1 MPKALVRLTIGLLL
15 SFWGSSLTPRLL
27 AQTPF
32 RPDPT
37 TLVGALQQHYDQVR
51 DFAADFIHVYEGG
64 AMRMKA
70 TEKGTV
76 LIKKPG
82 KMRWHYNTPED
93 KLFVFD
99 GQTIYAY
106 FRDEAQVTVSPMPRG
121 DEVGSAILLLTGRGD
136 LVRDFRP
143 EYVELPD
150 LASDSY
156 ALRLEPIVP
165 APDYTSLI
173 LVVGR
178 SNLML
183 HQLISTD
190 RQGGTSTFQF
200 SNLEENLGLADSHF
214 SFTIP
219 ADVEVIRHDGVSQ

>member
-1 MPKALVRLTIGLLL
+1 MQNAFALLTAGLLL
-15 SFWGSSLTPRLL
+15 SFCYSSQASPLL
-27 AQTPF
+27 AQTPP

-37 TLVGALQQHYDQVR
+37 TLAGLLQKHYDQVR
-51 DFAADFIHVYEGG
+51 DFAADFVHVYEGG
-64 AMRMKA
+64 ALRMTA

-76 LIKKPG
+76 QIKKPG
-82 KMRWHYNTPED
+82 KMRWHYDTPEE

-99 GQTIYAY
+99 GRTMYAY
-106 FRDEAQVTVSPMPRG
+106 FLDEAQVTVSPMPQG
-121 DEVGSAILLLTGRGD
+121 DEISAAVLLLTGRGN

-165 APDYTSLI
+165 TPDYTSLT
-173 LVVGR
+173 LVVDR

-183 HQLISTD
+183 HRLISID
-190 RQGGTSTFQF
+190 RQGGISTFRF
-200 SNLEENLGLADSHF
+200 SNLEENLGIADSHF

-219 ADVEVIRHDGVSQ
+219 ANVEIIRHEGVPQ

>member
-1 MPKALVRLTIGLLL
+1 MQNAFIHLTVGLLL
-15 SFWGSSLTPRLL
+15 SFWVSSLAPRLL

-37 TLVGALQQHYDQVR
+37 TLASALQQHYDQVR
-51 DFAADFIHVYEGG
+51 DFAADFVHVYEGG
-64 AMRMKA
+64 ALRMKA

-82 KMRWHYNTPED
+82 KMRWHYNTPEE

-99 GQTIYAY
+99 GRTIYAY
-106 FRDEAQVTVSPMPRG
+106 FRDEAQVTVSSMPRD
-121 DEVGSAILLLTGRGD
+121 DE
-136 LVRDFRP
+136 
-143 EYVELPD
+143 
-150 LASDSY
+150 SDSY

-190 RQGGTSTFQF
+190 RQGGTSTFRF
-200 SNLEENLGLADSHF
+200 SNLEENLGIDDSHF

-219 ADVEVIRHDGVSQ
+219 PDVEVIRHDGVPQ

>member
-1 MPKALVRLTIGLLL
+1 MQNAFALLTAGLLL
-15 SFWGSSLTPRLL
+15 SFCYSSQASPLL
-27 AQTPF
+27 AQTPL

-37 TLVGALQQHYDQVR
+37 TLAGLLQKHYDQVL
-51 DFAADFIHVYEGG
+51 DFAADFVHVYEGG
-64 AMRMKA
+64 ALRMTA

-76 LIKKPG
+76 QIKKPG
-82 KMRWHYNTPED
+82 KMRWHYDTPEE

-99 GQTIYAY
+99 GRTMYAY
-106 FRDEAQVTVSPMPRG
+106 FLDEAQVTVSPMPQG
-121 DEVGSAILLLTGRGD
+121 DEISAAVLLLTGRGN

-165 APDYTSLI
+165 TPDYTSLT
-173 LVVGR
+173 LVVDR

-183 HQLISTD
+183 HRLISID
-190 RQGGTSTFQF
+190 RQGGISTFRF
-200 SNLEENLGLADSHF
+200 SNLEENLGIADSHF

-219 ADVEVIRHDGVSQ
+219 ANVEIIRHEGVPQ

>member
-15 SFWGSSLTPRLL
+15 SFWGSSLPPRLL

-37 TLVGALQQHYDQVR
+37 TLVGALQQHYDQVH

-64 AMRMKA
+64 ALRMKA

-99 GQTIYAY
+99 GCCG
-106 FRDEAQVTVSPMPRG
+106 FRELDYCI
-121 DEVGSAILLLTGRGD
+121 VGVGGNEGR
-136 LVRDFRP
+136 
-143 EYVELPD
+143 
-150 LASDSY
+150 
-156 ALRLEPIVP
+156 
-165 APDYTSLI
+165 
-173 LVVGR
+173 
-178 SNLML
+178 
-183 HQLISTD
+183 
-190 RQGGTSTFQF
+190 
-200 SNLEENLGLADSHF
+200 
-214 SFTIP
+214 
-219 ADVEVIRHDGVSQ
+219 